1 MSKSD
6 PNPKSMISMLD
17 EPKTIEKKIKSA
29 VTDSEG
35 IVKFDKENKPGI
47 SNLLTIYSSF
57 SGKTVEEIEA
67 MYEGKGYGNFKGDL
81 AQVVVEAIRP
91 IQDKYNE
98 LISSP
103 ELDEILDKGAEKA
116 NRVAFKQL
124 RKVENAMGLSRKRR

>member
-1 MSKSD
+1 M
-6 PNPKSMISMLD
+6 
-17 EPKTIEKKIKSA
+17 
-29 VTDSEG
+29 
-35 IVKFDKENKPGI
+35 KFDKENKPGI

-57 SGKTVEEIEA
+57 SRKTVEEIEA
-67 MYEGKGYGNFKGDL
+67 MYEGKGYGDFKGDL

-98 LISSP
+98 LINSRTRRNP
-103 ELDEILDKGAEKA
+103 RQRCRKA

>member
-57 SGKTVEEIEA
+57 SGKTVEEIRSNVQ
-67 MYEGKGYGNFKGDL
+67 K
-81 AQVVVEAIRP
+81 
-91 IQDKYNE
+91 
-98 LISSP
+98 
-103 ELDEILDKGAEKA
+103 EKDMA
-116 NRVAFKQL
+116 TSKAT
-124 RKVENAMGLSRKRR
+124 

>member
-67 MYEGKGYGNFKGDL
+67 MYEGKGYGDFKGDL

-98 LISSP
+98 LINSP
-103 ELDEILDKGAEKA
+103 ELDEILDKGAEKSKP
-116 NRVAFKQL
+116 RRIQTTTQ
-124 RKVENAMGLSRKRR
+124 SRKRNGTKQKT

>member
-17 EPKTIEKKIKSA
+17 EPKQLKRKIKSA

-67 MYEGKGYGNFKGDL
+67 MYEGKGYGDFKGDL

-98 LISSP
+98 LINSP
-103 ELDEILDKGAEKA
+103 ELDEILDKGAEKQTA
-116 NRVAFKQL
+116 LHSNNYAK
-124 RKVENAMGLSRKRR
+124 

>member
-67 MYEGKGYGNFKGDL
+67 MYEGKGYGDFKGDL

-98 LISSP
+98 LINSRTRRNP
-103 ELDEILDKGAEKA
+103 
-116 NRVAFKQL
+116 RQRC
-124 RKVENAMGLSRKRR
+124 RKSKPRCIQTTTQSRKRNGTKQKT

>member
-1 MSKSD
+1 M
-6 PNPKSMISMLD
+6 
-17 EPKTIEKKIKSA
+17 
-29 VTDSEG
+29 
-35 IVKFDKENKPGI
+35 KFDKENKPGI

-67 MYEGKGYGNFKGDL
+67 MYEGKGYGDFKGDL

-98 LISSP
+98 LINSP
-103 ELDEILDKGAEKA
+103 ELDEILDKGAER

>member
-57 SGKTVEEIEA
+57 SGKQLKKSKQCTKEKDTA
-67 MYEGKGYGNFKGDL
+67 TLK
-81 AQVVVEAIRP
+81 AIWH
-91 IQDKYNE
+91 K
-98 LISSP
+98 
-103 ELDEILDKGAEKA
+103 
-116 NRVAFKQL
+116 
-124 RKVENAMGLSRKRR
+124 